1 MRMKMD
7 VRGKEAIE
15 PSPVSTRYLSGRER
29 VCRPVLRVVN
39 HKWRFLLERQPVWA
53 LLALLAV
60 LASGCDLQ
68 QPAEPAMKEPVG
80 LHGKVMSQDHPG
92 MPEPGNGLSEDQAV
106 REPRLSWRAVSF
118 CTPLT
123 SGGLQ
128 VIADS

>member
-1 MRMKMD
+1 MNMTGLMWLRKT
-7 VRGKEAIE
+7 GEARWVGW
-15 PSPVSTRYLSGRER
+15 PML
-29 VCRPVLRVVN
+29 
-39 HKWRFLLERQPVWA
+39 RFLSHKSRSFLVRQPVWA

-68 QPAEPAMKEPVG
+68 QSAEPAMKEPVG

-92 MPEPGNGLSEDQAV
+92 MSISGMGLSEDQAV
-106 REPRLSWRAVSF
+106 REPRLPWRGVSC